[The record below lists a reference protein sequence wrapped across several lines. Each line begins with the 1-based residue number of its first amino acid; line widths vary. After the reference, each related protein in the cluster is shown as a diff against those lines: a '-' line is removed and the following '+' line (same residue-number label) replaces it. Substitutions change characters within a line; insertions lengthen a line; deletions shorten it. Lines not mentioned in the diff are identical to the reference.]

1 MGQQCFLSL
10 KNQKKP
16 LLRFHK
22 IPQTSSKNEDPKNG
36 EFVML
41 NSPDNE
47 YSKFATKNDMLLTV
61 NQKVVIGMKIQ

>member
-1 MGQQCFLSL
+1 MSGNNVFYHRKIRRNHFWDFTKFC
-10 KNQKKP
+10 KHHQKMKTQKMVN
-16 LLRFHK
+16 L
-22 IPQTSSKNEDPKNG
+22 
-36 EFVML
+36 L